1 MRTRFGTSTKC
12 SNFEKHA
19 KRKIRGLFFNKKAA
33 SVVVSTIIL
42 TAMVVAAS
50 IAVLYWTQSMS
61 KIGNTEY
68 SKNTKASSNAV
79 EERLG
84 FEYVT
89 YAGRSLTVNIVNWGE
104 TSNVTIAHVLVLD
117 SSYNYVGSNLTAIRL
132 TDIDNKLPISGN
144 SLSSGSDGYFTT
156 IISNPGS
163 LQMNHLYYVR
173 IVTSSGRNFDGSFV
187 AT

>member
-1 MRTRFGTSTKC
+1 MQTRLIRAY

-19 KRKIRGLFFNKKAA
+19 KRKIRSLLLNKKAA

-42 TAMVVAAS
+42 TAMVVAVS

-84 FEYVT
+84 FEYVN
-89 YAGRSLTVNIVNWGE
+89 YSGNSLTTYVINWGKAD
-104 TSNVTIAHVLVLD
+104 NVTIAHVLVLD
-117 SSYNYVGSNLTAIRL
+117 SSYNYVGSNLTTITLAN
-132 TDIDNKLPISGN
+132 IDSNLPISGN
-144 SLSSGSDGYFTT
+144 TLRISSDGCFTT
-156 IISNPGS
+156 PISNPSSFISGD
-163 LQMNHLYYVR
+163 LYYVR
-173 IVTSSGRNFDGSFV
+173 IITSRGRNFDGSFI